1 MKYSIANNKINNL
14 TLNIN
19 TRVVYTKNC
28 AEKGK
33 TVIDYQFLCFLM
45 VWLELP
51 EILGYESPFEIIGT
65 KVLTRMKFMTILCF
79 LE

>member
-19 TRVVYTKNC
+19 TRAVYT
-28 AEKGK
+28 
-33 TVIDYQFLCFLM
+33 TVIDFQFLCFLM

-51 EILGYESPFEIIGT
+51 EILGDESPFEIIGT
-65 KVLTRMKFMTILCF
+65 KYLTRMKFMTIFCS